1 MGVDPPD
8 LTFIT
13 VLIVAPAPGKPENR
27 PATAFPIP

>member
-1 MGVDPPD
+1 M
-8 LTFIT
+8 T